1 MTGGQVSRHS
11 LIWIDVRRRIAGTLQ
26 SLAHMRRRFGY
37 RHMQRRPT
45 SFFVQFFAF
54 GDDDVVVVRWH
65 RESGSLRPIHS
76 FRPRPPKSRT
86 QCLFRG
92 RGIRVAGFR
101 RHRGFPIAAGLG
113 FEGWSYYNSCII
125 WTGYNWVNVCY

>member
-1 MTGGQVSRHS
+1 MKGGQLSRHS
-11 LIWIDVRRRIAGTLQ
+11 LIWMDVRRRIAGTLRVWPICGGV
-26 SLAHMRRRFGY
+26 SATGTCKEGP
-37 RHMQRRPT
+37 RPFC
-45 SFFVQFFAF
+45 SVFDF

-76 FRPRPPKSRT
+76 FRPRPPESRT